1 MKTKIL
7 RNIFLSVGVLLASA
21 QLLAAGPSNG
31 VPDFSNT
38 PLGPLQTA
46 RALNPLLARGYVNRN
61 TAVGT
66 GRAIE
71 EAAAAKAAAGR
82 EASIDSSFDSLS
94 PKAEGTFITFDAP
107 DAGTGRLQ
115 GTVPANINA
124 PGAITGYY
132 VDANYVG
139 HGFVR
144 ASDGAITTFD
154 APGAVN
160 GTGPSGINPAGV
172 VIGSFADVN
181 FVIHGFLRAIDGS
194 ITTFDAPGAVFGT
207 NPSGINPAGVITGT
221 LFDVN
226 FVGHGF
232 VRAINGTITTIDL
245 PGAVNGT
252 EAVAINP
259 AGVVTGIYTD
269 GSFVSHGF
277 LRDRDGAFT
286 TFDPPTPGFINAFA
300 PFSFGPDLSIT
311 AEGVITGTYFEFIPG
326 NPFGG
331 NYRVFVRATDGSFTT
346 FDAATYPP
354 CCIWSFPS
362 GINPAGTITGSFND
376 GFTHNHGF
384 LRTRDGTITTFDVP
398 GAGTGFNQGTAPLGI
413 TPEGVVMGL
422 YRDATYVYHGF
433 LRIP

>member
-1 MKTKIL
+1 MKAKIL
-7 RNIFLSVGVLLASA
+7 RNIFISVGGLFALAMP
-21 QLLAAGPSNG
+21 LAAGTSDGGLN
-31 VPDFSNT
+31 FSNM
-38 PLGPLQTA
+38 PLVPLQ
-46 RALNPLLARGYVNRN
+46 RAQALSMPSDSGYANQN
-61 TAVGT
+61 TGNETKKAL
-66 GRAIE
+66 
-71 EAAAAKAAAGR
+71 EATAAAKAAAGR
-82 EASIDSSFDSLS
+82 EALIRAPFDSPA
-94 PKAEGTFITFDAP
+94 PKAAGTFITFDAP
-107 DAGTGRLQ
+107 GAGTGRLQ

-144 ASDGAITTFD
+144 ASDGTITTFD
-154 APGAVN
+154 VPDAAN
-160 GTGPSGINPAGV
+160 GTYPSGINPAGV
-172 VIGSFADVN
+172 VIGTFPDVN
-181 FVIHGFLRAIDGS
+181 FVGHGFLRASDGT
-194 ITTFDAPGAVFGT
+194 ITTFDVPDAANGT
-207 NPSGINPAGVITGT
+207 YPSGINPAGVVIGA
-221 LFDVN
+221 FADVN

-232 VRAINGTITTIDL
+232 LRAKGGAITTFDV

-252 EAVAINP
+252 QAVAINP
-259 AGVVTGIYTD
+259 AGVITGIYYD
-269 GSFVSHGF
+269 ASFVSHGF
-277 LRDRDGAFT
+277 LRHRDGAFT
-286 TFDPPTPGFINAFA
+286 TFDPPTPGFIYAFA
-300 PFSFGPDLSIT
+300 PFSFGPDLYIT

-331 NYRVFVRATDGSFTT
+331 NFRVFVRATDGSFTT

-384 LRTRDGTITTFDVP
+384 LRTSDGTSTTFDVP

-422 YRDATYVYHGF
+422 YRDANYVYHSF
-433 LRIP
+433 LGIP